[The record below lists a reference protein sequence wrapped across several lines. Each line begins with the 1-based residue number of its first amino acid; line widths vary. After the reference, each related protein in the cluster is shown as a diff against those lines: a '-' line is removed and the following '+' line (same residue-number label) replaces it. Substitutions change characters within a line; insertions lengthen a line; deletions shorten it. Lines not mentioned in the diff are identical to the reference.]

1 MDWILF
7 DMDLCHGRVNALQKR
22 KTRVLVLILRGLTES
37 DPGLS
42 NMDGISNMECLP
54 TILISF
60 FVLDVGS
67 CREYNNG

>member
-1 MDWILF
+1 MNGLDSF
-7 DMDLCHGRVNALQKR
+7 DRDLCHGRVNALQKR
-22 KTRVLVLILRGLTES
+22 KTRVLVLILRDLTES

-42 NMDGISNMECLP
+42 KVSNMECLP

-67 CREYNNG
+67 CPEYNNG